1 MMWHKDKT
9 SHKKWARKRR
19 PRHRSK
25 PSWWP
30 EGEPWPPRGHPQ
42 SWRAGRSFFLRMLGG
57 LAVGLILLTLSCV
70 LTIIVV
76 QLLLGAQELSVGSI
90 LIPFLLV
97 LVLIIVAFA
106 TLGWQ
111 IRRSTLPIDEMQ
123 DASEKLAAGD
133 YSVRVGVHGP
143 PEIRTVTQAFNDMAA
158 QLEEHEEQRRDF
170 FADVTHEIR
179 TPLTVIQGNLEGMLD
194 GVYGTDDSHLQSML
208 HEVTHLSH
216 LVEDLRVLSLLES
229 GRLTLHKEST
239 DLPTLMN
246 ETAAAF
252 LPQAEISGI
261 TITVDASDEF
271 PLVQLDPI
279 RIREVLVNL
288 ISNALRYVTSGGS
301 ITLECSDV
309 GADGIQIC
317 VIDTGNGIS
326 PEELPH
332 VFERFSRSPEST
344 GTGLGLPISKK
355 LVEAH
360 DGTINITSVL
370 GEGTSVEIQLPAQP

>member
-1 MMWHKDKT
+1 MMWHKDKN

-19 PRHRSK
+19 LRHRFK

-30 EGEPWPPRGHPQ
+30 EGEPWPPRDHSP
-42 SWRAGRSFFLRMLGG
+42 SWRAGRSFFLRILGG
-57 LAVGLILLTLSCV
+57 FAVGLILLTLTCV
-70 LTIIVV
+70 LAIIVV
-76 QLLLGAQELSVGSI
+76 QLLLGTQELSVGSI
-90 LIPFLLV
+90 LIPFLLILG
-97 LVLIIVAFA
+97 LVIVAFA
-106 TLGWQ
+106 ILGWQ

-123 DASEKLAAGD
+123 DASEKLAEGD
-133 YSVRVGVHGP
+133 YSVRVGVRGP
-143 PEIRTVTQAFNDMAA
+143 PEIRTVTKAFNDMAA
-158 QLEEHEEQRRDF
+158 RLQEHEEQRRDF
-170 FADVTHEIR
+170 FVDVTHEIR

-194 GVYGTDDSHLQSML
+194 GVYATDDLHLQSML

-229 GRLTLHKEST
+229 GTLTLHKEST
-239 DLPTLMN
+239 DLPTLMH

-252 LPQAEISGI
+252 LPQAENSGI
-261 TITVDASDEF
+261 KINVEASDEF

-301 ITLECSDV
+301 ITLGCSEIS
-309 GADGIQIC
+309 AKEIQIC
-317 VIDTGNGIS
+317 VIDNGSGIF
-326 PEELPH
+326 PEKLPH

-344 GTGLGLPISKK
+344 GTGLGLPIVKK

-360 DGTINITSVL
+360 DGTISITSVL
-370 GEGTSVEIQLPAQP
+370 GEGTSVEIRLPAQP

>member
-1 MMWHKDKT
+1 VVII
-9 SHKKWARKRR
+9 
-19 PRHRSK
+19 
-25 PSWWP
+25 
-30 EGEPWPPRGHPQ
+30 
-42 SWRAGRSFFLRMLGG
+42 FL
-57 LAVGLILLTLSCV
+57 
-70 LTIIVV
+70 V
-76 QLLLGAQELSVGSI
+76 QLLVGTQEFSVGNI

-97 LVLIIVAFA
+97 LVLIIAAFA
-106 TLGWQ
+106 ALGWQ

-123 DASEKLAAGD
+123 EASEKLAAGD
-133 YSVRVGVHGP
+133 YSVRVRIHGP
-143 PEIRTVTQAFNDMAA
+143 PEIRTVIQAFNDMAA
-158 QLEEHEEQRRDF
+158 RLQEHEEQRRDF

-208 HEVTHLSH
+208 YEVTHLSH

-239 DLPTLMN
+239 DLPTLMH

-261 TITVDASDEF
+261 TINVDASDEF

-279 RIREVLVNL
+279 RIREVLINL

-301 ITLECSDV
+301 ITLDCSEVSEDR
-309 GADGIQIC
+309 IQIF
-317 VIDTGNGIS
+317 VIDTGCGIS

-344 GTGLGLPISKK
+344 GTGLGLPITKK
-355 LVEAH
+355 FVEAH
-360 DGTINITSVL
+360 DGTISITSIL
-370 GEGTSVEIQLPAQP
+370 GEGTSVEIRLPA